1 MAGDIINVFF
11 CRFLFMED
19 TYGIEE
25 CFNILRLILLLN
37 RPSNV
42 SDIKFVYREEEEDAE
57 ECIIIAYVS
66 IWVKTLEDS
75 FVLDVLC
82 DADNYEDKSRDEAE
96 DNLQFHTYETL
107 QSWIDDKQ
115 YEHFWGAID
124 FDNKDWKRKEE

>member
-1 MAGDIINVFF
+1 
-11 CRFLFMED
+11 MED
-19 TYGIEE
+19 IYGIEE

-42 SDIKFVYREEEEDAE
+42 SDIKFVYRVEEEDAE
-57 ECIIIAYVS
+57 ECIIVAYVS

-115 YEHFWGAID
+115 YEHFWEAID
-124 FDNKDWKRKEE
+124 FDNKDWKRKGE